1 MKPYKATQNNSTWGS
16 MFPATESQFAFNL
29 IRHTK
34 ENPNRLHTFARPG
47 TTWFGSYEN
56 YDARIKRRW
65 PIRFFLAKGFRDNIW
80 WPLKR
85 IPLDIQRA
93 KRLRLMEPEQ
103 IALEE
108 AVQAVIGVIP
118 TERGDIFKRL
128 SEALPN
134 DPDLVRRVDVSLGLS
149 RSTVLRYKQE
159 YQYECSKLKPRP
171 GMGTATILEYPEGIL
186 IECLQNDIRRFLARI
201 GKDAKALAISTFTVE
216 KPVEKEVIKA

>member
-34 ENPNRLHTFARPG
+34 VNPNRLHTFARPG

-65 PIRFFLAKGFRDNIW
+65 PIRFFLAKGFRDSIW

-93 KRLRLMEPEQ
+93 KRLRSLESEQ

-108 AVQAVIGVIP
+108 AVRAVIGGT
-118 TERGDIFKRL
+118 TEDRGAIFALL
-128 SEALPN
+128 SKALPD

-149 RSTVLRYKQE
+149 RVTVLGYKQE
-159 YQYECSKLKPRP
+159 R
-171 GMGTATILEYPEGIL
+171 
-186 IECLQNDIRRFLARI
+186 
-201 GKDAKALAISTFTVE
+201 
-216 KPVEKEVIKA
+216 

>member
-16 MFPATESQFAFNL
+16 MFPATESMFAFNL

-34 ENPNRLHTFARPG
+34 VNPNRLHTFARPG

-93 KRLRLMEPEQ
+93 KRLRLLEPEQ

-108 AVQAVIGVIP
+108 AVRAVIGGS
-118 TERGDIFKRL
+118 TEDRGAIFAL
-128 SEALPN
+128 LTQALPH

-149 RSTVLRYKQE
+149 RVTVPGYKE
-159 YQYECSKLKPRP
+159 ERDEVASKLKPRP
-171 GMGTATILEYPEGIL
+171 GMGTKSILEYPEGRYTRLLDSEIQTL
-186 IECLQNDIRRFLARI
+186 LLRI
-201 GKDAKALAISTFTVE
+201 GKDAKALAISSFSVK
-216 KPVEKEVIKA
+216 KPVESLIVDM

>member
-16 MFPATESQFAFNL
+16 MFPATESMFAFNL

-34 ENPNRLHTFARPG
+34 ENPNRLHTFGRPG

-65 PIRFFLAKGFRDNIW
+65 PIRFFLAKGFCQSIW

-93 KRLRLMEPEQ
+93 KRLRLLEPEQ

-118 TERGDIFKRL
+118 AARGEVFDRL

-134 DPDLVRRVDVSLGLS
+134 DPELVRRVDVSLGLS
-149 RSTVLRYKQE
+149 RTTILRYKRDHQDE
-159 YQYECSKLKPRP
+159 ISKLKPRP
-171 GMGTATILEYPEGIL
+171 GQGTRTILEYPEAQC
-186 IECLQNDIRRFLARI
+186 IEWIDDEIRRMLLRI
-201 GKDAKALAISTFTVE
+201 GRDAKALAISSFSVE
-216 KPVEKEVIKA
+216 KPVESLIVDM

>member
-1 MKPYKATQNNSTWGS
+1 MKPYKATQNNSKWGS
-16 MFPATESQFAFNL
+16 MFPATESMFAFNL

-65 PIRFFLAKGFRDNIW
+65 PIRFFLAKGFRETIW
-80 WPLKR
+80 LPLKR
-85 IPLDIQRA
+85 IPLVIQRA
-93 KRLRLMEPEQ
+93 KRLRLLESEQ

-108 AVQAVIGVIP
+108 AVQAVIGC
-118 TERGDIFKRL
+118 TSQDRGAIFALL

-149 RSTVLRYKQE
+149 RVVVPGYKKERQCKCE
-159 YQYECSKLKPRP
+159 EIKPRP
-171 GMGTATILEYPEGIL
+171 GFGTKTILEYPEGQYIVTL
-186 IECLQNDIRRFLARI
+186 DYEIRRLLTRI
-201 GKDAKALAISTFTVE
+201 GKDAKALAISSFTVK
-216 KPVEKEVIKA
+216 KPVESLIVDV

>member
-34 ENPNRLHTFARPG
+34 ENPNRLHTYARPG

-65 PIRFFLAKGFRDNIW
+65 PIRFFLAKGFCQSIW

-93 KRLRLMEPEQ
+93 KRLRLLESEQ

-108 AVQAVIGVIP
+108 AVQAVVGVLP
-118 TERGDIFKRL
+118 TERGEVFSRL
-128 SEALPN
+128 SAALPN
-134 DPDLVRRVDVSLGLS
+134 DTDLVRRVDVSLGLS
-149 RSTVLRYKQE
+149 RGTVLRLKQE
-159 YQYECSKLKPRP
+159 YQHETSKLKPRA
-171 GMGTATILEYPEGIL
+171 GQGTKTILEYPEMQL
-186 IECLQNDIRRFLARI
+186 IETLDSELRRILLRI
-201 GKDAKALAISTFTVE
+201 SRDAKALAISSFSVE
-216 KPVEKEVIKA
+216 KPVESLIADM

>member
-16 MFPATESQFAFNL
+16 MFPATESMFAFNL

-65 PIRFFLAKGFRDNIW
+65 PIRFFLAKGFRENIW

-93 KRLRLMEPEQ
+93 KRLRLLESEQ

-108 AVQAVIGVIP
+108 AVRAVIGGT
-118 TERGDIFKRL
+118 TEDRGAIFALL

-149 RSTVLRYKQE
+149 RVTVPRYKRE
-159 YQYECSKLKPRP
+159 YQYECSKIKPRS
-171 GMGTATILEYPEGIL
+171 GMGTKTIFEYPEGQYIDTL
-186 IECLQNDIRRFLARI
+186 DSEIRRLLIRI
-201 GKDAKALAISTFTVE
+201 GKDAKALAISSFSVK
-216 KPVEKEVIKA
+216 KPVESLIADM

>member
-16 MFPATESQFAFNL
+16 KFPATESLFAFNL

-65 PIRFFLAKGFRDNIW
+65 PIRFFLAKGFRENIW

-93 KRLRLMEPEQ
+93 KRLRLLEPEQ

-108 AVQAVIGVIP
+108 AIQAVIGVIP
-118 TERGDIFKRL
+118 TERGEIFARL

-149 RSTVLRYKQE
+149 RSTVLKYKRE
-159 YQYECSKLKPRP
+159 YQHECSKIKPRP
-171 GMGTATILEYPEGIL
+171 GMGTKTILEYPEGQYIDL
-186 IECLQNDIRRFLARI
+186 LSSEIRRLLSRI
-201 GKDAKALAISTFTVE
+201 GKDAKALAISSFSVE
-216 KPVEKEVIKA
+216 KPVESLIADM

>member
-1 MKPYKATQNNSTWGS
+1 MKPYKATQNNSTWGP

-34 ENPNRLHTFARPG
+34 VNPNRLHTFARPG

-65 PIRFFLAKGFRDNIW
+65 PIRFFLAKGFTQNIW
-80 WPLKR
+80 WPLRR
-85 IPLDIQRA
+85 ILLGDQRA
-93 KRLRLMEPEQ
+93 ERLRSLESEQ

-108 AVQAVIGVIP
+108 AVQSVIGGS
-118 TERGDIFKRL
+118 TDNRGAIFALL

-149 RSTVLRYKQE
+149 RVTIPGYKE
-159 YQYECSKLKPRP
+159 ERLEVAAKLKPRP
-171 GMGTATILEYPEGIL
+171 GFGTKTILEYPEGRYIKL
-186 IECLQNDIRRFLARI
+186 LDSEIQTLLSRI
-201 GKDAKALAISTFTVE
+201 GKDAKALAISSFSVE
-216 KPVEKEVIKA
+216 KPVESLIVDM

>member
-1 MKPYKATQNNSTWGS
+1 MKPYKSTQANCTWS
-16 MFPATESQFAFNL
+16 PPFSATEDMFAFGL

-65 PIRFFLAKGFRDNIW
+65 PIRFFLAKGFRENVW
-80 WPLKR
+80 WPIKR

-93 KRLRLMEPEQ
+93 KRLRLLEPEQ

-118 TERGDIFKRL
+118 TERGEIFTRL

-149 RSTVLRYKQE
+149 RSTVLRYKRE
-159 YQYECSKLKPRP
+159 YQYECSKIKPRP
-171 GMGTATILEYPEGIL
+171 GMGTKTILEYPEGQYIDL
-186 IECLQNDIRRFLARI
+186 LNSEIRRLLSRI
-201 GKDAKALAISTFTVE
+201 GKDAKALAISSFSVE
-216 KPVEKEVIKA
+216 KPVESLIADM